1 MYYYVLPYSMVVELG
16 MQSPLTV
23 VTDEVAVVVLALE
36 LSAALVGAL
45 PHWVGAP
52 EK

>member
-1 MYYYVLPYSMVVELG
+1 MELKFRIKSN
-16 MQSPLTV
+16 QVRLLTV

-36 LSAALVGAL
+36 VSPALVGAL

-52 EK
+52 EI